1 MPVPQFPLGS
11 ALFPTMV
18 LPLHVFEPRYR
29 ALVKDVLA
37 GDNEFGV
44 VAIERGSEVG
54 GDDTRYEVGTI
65 AKVLESE
72 TFDDGRSEVVSV
84 GTSRFRVTEW
94 LPEDPYPL
102 AEIELWPDEAP
113 TTSSRSDLDG
123 VVAKLEQCIGLASKI
138 GIGIGQLP
146 VLSDELGVASMQIT
160 ALSPLGTF
168 DKQQLLE
175 APGPDQRLPMLN
187 EALAGAIELLQ
198 FRLGEQ

>member
-11 ALFPTMV
+11 ILFPTMI

-29 ALVKDVLA
+29 ALINDVLD
-37 GDNEFGV
+37 GENEFGV

-65 AKVLESE
+65 AKVLECE

-102 AEIELWPDEAP
+102 AEIELWPDDDP
-113 TTSSRSDLDG
+113 STSNASDLDD
-123 VVAKLEQCIGLASKI
+123 VVAKLERYIGLASKA
-138 GIGIGQLP
+138 GIDLGQLP
-146 VLSDELGVASMQIT
+146 VLSDELGVATMQVT

-175 APGPDQRLPMLN
+175 APGPDQRLPMLE

-198 FRLGEQ
+198 FRIGEQ